1 MSLLSVIKRTTSKSL
16 ISVTLGAFLA
26 ADIGLGLSLGLG
38 VAVGGLS
45 LGSSPVWAE
54 DHVNPALW
62 KLSDEDS
69 EIWLFGTVHA
79 LEKGL
84 QWRTNKINNAFDAS
98 STFYM
103 EAPVNEAT
111 PEIMAPLMQKYG
123 LNHSGVPFYND
134 LSPEGQDF
142 FIKALKSLG
151 IPENAVK
158 NFAPMRPWLVA
169 VTLVTIQMQKQGID
183 PEAGVDKALWNA
195 AKANGKKLGYL
206 ETLDQQ
212 FSIFGNLNPQED
224 IEFFEASM
232 QQLVEDTDML
242 DQLFGYWK
250 AGKIE
255 DLAELMNA
263 SFGDDDKMKA
273 ALLTDRNLNW
283 AYQIHKMMR
292 GSGKIFI
299 AVGAGH
305 LGGDKSVQ
313 HFLDQLG
320 YEVVRQ

>member
-1 MSLLSVIKRTTSKSL
+1 MSFLSVIKRVTSKSL
-16 ISVTLGAFLA
+16 ISTVLGAFLA
-26 ADIGLGLSLGLG
+26 ADIGLGLSWGLG

-45 LGSSPVWAE
+45 LSSSRVWAE
-54 DHVNPALW
+54 DHVNPAIW

-84 QWRTNKINNAFDAS
+84 DWRTDKINNAFDAS
-98 STFYM
+98 TTFYM

-111 PEIMAPLMQKYG
+111 PEIMVPMMQKHG
-123 LNHSGVPFYND
+123 INHSGQPFYEN
-134 LSPEGQDF
+134 LSPEGHAYF
-142 FIKALKSLG
+142 MKALKSLG
-151 IPENAVK
+151 MPENAVG
-158 NFAPMRPWLVA
+158 NFAQMRPWLVA
-169 VTLVTIQMQKQGID
+169 VTLVTIQMQAKGID
-183 PEAGVDKALWNA
+183 PEAGVDKVLWNA
-195 AKANGKKLGYL
+195 AKANGKELGYL

-242 DQLFGYWK
+242 DQMFGFWK
-250 AGKIE
+250 TGNIE

-273 ALLTDRNLNW
+273 SLLTDRNLNW

-313 HFLDQLG
+313 HFLGQLG